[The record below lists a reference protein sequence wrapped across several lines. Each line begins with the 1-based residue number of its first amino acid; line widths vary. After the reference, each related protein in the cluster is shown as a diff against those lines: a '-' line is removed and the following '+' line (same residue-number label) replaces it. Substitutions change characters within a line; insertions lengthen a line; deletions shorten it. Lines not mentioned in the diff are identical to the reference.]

1 MGKQKFDL
9 SDFERYQRENP
20 FMDYNHIEIVFVE
33 PERSQVRMAVTPS
46 GRNLNGAVHGGLL
59 YTMVDCVAGV
69 TARADGRNYVTQS
82 AYINFLKNVTKGIL
96 FATGEIVR
104 RGNRV
109 AVVHVRVENED
120 AVLLADAS
128 VELYCLNT

>member
-33 PERSQVRMAVTPS
+33 PERSQVRMEITPS

-69 TARADGRNYVTQS
+69 TARADGRNS
-82 AYINFLKNVTKGIL
+82 
-96 FATGEIVR
+96 
-104 RGNRV
+104 
-109 AVVHVRVENED
+109 VV
-120 AVLLADAS
+120 LS
-128 VELYCLNT
+128 Y

>member
-1 MGKQKFDL
+1 MMRQKNDL

-33 PERSQVRMAVTPS
+33 SERSQVRMAITPS

-82 AYINFLKNVTKGIL
+82 AHINFLQNVANGIL
-96 FATGEIVR
+96 FATGEIIR

-109 AVVHVRVENED
+109 AVVHVKVENEE
-120 AVLLADAS
+120 AILLADAS
-128 VELYCLNT
+128 VELCCLDT